1 MSNIYFVTYA
11 THEAGMFK
19 KLINNNY
26 NVKIDVLGYKTKWK
40 GFMDKII
47 ALEKYSGKKNPNS
60 IIVFLDGFD
69 TLINKDVSR
78 LEKDFKEF
86 NTRIVVSYH
95 PETIPKFILE
105 KVFTTCDG
113 KNIANSGLYMG
124 YAKDVNIMCKKM
136 LSIKTKDDQRSMNI
150 VLKDL
155 DFKVDENNIIFKN
168 YYLRKEKSDR
178 INNNNNNNNNHNP
191 YFVSYPG
198 GTNNTL
204 KFKTIRFLRSI
215 KEYSE
220 YFLYEFYILI
230 LVILLIVLII
240 KKYRK

>member
-69 TLINKDVSR
+69 TIINKDVSD
-78 LEKDFKEF
+78 LEKDFKKF

-105 KVFTTCDG
+105 KVFTRCDG
-113 KNIANSGLYMG
+113 KNIANAGLYMG
-124 YAKDVNIMCKKM
+124 YAKDLNIMCKKI
-136 LSIKTKDDQRSMNI
+136 LSIKTDDDQKALNI

-168 YYLRKEKSDR
+168 YYLRKEKLDR
-178 INNNNNNNNNHNP
+178 INNNRNNNS
-191 YFVSYPG
+191 YFISYPG
-198 GTNNTL
+198 GTNNTF
-204 KFKTIRFLRSI
+204 KFKTLRYIRSI
-215 KEYSE
+215 KEYSK

>member
-1 MSNIYFVTYA
+1 MNNIYFVTYA

-19 KLINNNY
+19 KLINNHY
-26 NVKIDVLGYKTKWK
+26 NVKIDVLGYNTKWN
-40 GFMDKII
+40 GFTDKII
-47 ALEKYSGKKNPNS
+47 AMEKYSKTNNPNS

-95 PETIPKFILE
+95 PETIQKIILE
-105 KVFTTCDG
+105 KVFTSCDG

-124 YAKDVNIMCKKM
+124 YAKDLNIMCKKM

-150 VLKDL
+150 ALKDL

-178 INNNNNNNNNHNP
+178 INNNNNP

-198 GTNNTL
+198 GTNNTIKYKL
-204 KFKTIRFLRSI
+204 IRYIRSI
-215 KEYSE
+215 KEYSK

>member
-1 MSNIYFVTYA
+1 MNNIYFVTYA
-11 THEAGMFK
+11 THNAGMFK

-26 NVKIDVLGYKTKWK
+26 NVKIDVLGYNTKWN
-40 GFMDKII
+40 GFIDKII
-47 ALEKYSGKKNPNS
+47 AMEKYSKTKDPNS

-69 TLINKDVSR
+69 TIINKDVSK
-78 LEKDFKEF
+78 LEKDFKKL

-95 PETIPKFILE
+95 PETIPNFILE
-105 KVFTTCDG
+105 KVFTRCDG

-124 YAKDVNIMCKKM
+124 YAKDLNIMCKKI
-136 LSIKTKDDQRSMNI
+136 LSIKTKDDQRAMNI
-150 VLKDL
+150 ALKNL

-168 YYLRKEKSDR
+168 YYLRKEKLDR
-178 INNNNNNNNNHNP
+178 INNINNNNS

-198 GTNNTL
+198 GTNNTIKYKL
-204 KFKTIRFLRSI
+204 IRYIRSI
-215 KEYSE
+215 KEYSK